1 MSENCGPSKAALDL
15 DKKIGGAMD
24 TVKDSFIGSAA
35 GGIADG
41 IAGLK
46 NGLTGLTDGIVAEIQ
61 NAIPE
66 IPKPKANLQDQ
77 MNKVMDSL
85 DDPGALLSEIES
97 IKLNFGDKINVDQML
112 EKAGLDTAKLKE
124 LTTQFDD
131 LKNKADP
138 SKLGALGSLAGGN
151 LSAIKD
157 LMGPLPSISLP
168 GFDAASIKEGI
179 CTGVPNLDLDASG
192 EIVKKGIP
200 TKAPSEDAVKVEPAE
215 KSPEPVVPAKDPTP
229 SDKIESGKTIVLNPD
244 GEKAKEIE
252 QKYTDDLEQLRPL
265 LIVVNKRIDEF
276 YKNRKKRFNLQ
287 GAVFNRKQKL
297 EEAKKLKIRNI
308 AIVRRN
314 EKDMLYLELLEA
326 TIEYDRDKA
335 YFDNKLILK
344 EPKKPEITYE
354 EIHTRTYFS
363 NYPDTIAKIEA
374 LPNLIIKGEKQE
386 RVDFSKKS

>member
-1 MSENCGPSKAALDL
+1 MSGNCGPSKAALDL

-46 NGLTGLTDGIVAEIQ
+46 DSLTGLTDGIVAEIE

-66 IPKPKANLQDQ
+66 IPAPKANLQDQ

-97 IKLNFGDKINVDQML
+97 IKLNFGDKIDVDDML
-112 EKAGLDTAKLKE
+112 SKAGLDPSKLNE
-124 LTTQFDD
+124 LTTQFND

-138 SKLGALGSLAGGN
+138 SKLGALGSLAGGD

-192 EIVKKGIP
+192 EIVKKGVP
-200 TKAPSEDAVKVEPAE
+200 TKAPSEDGEKVEPAE
-215 KSPEPVVPAKDPTP
+215 KAPEPVVPAKDPTP
-229 SDKIESGKTIVLNPD
+229 SDKIENGQTVVLNPD

-252 QKYTDDLEQLRPL
+252 QKYTEDLEQLRPL
-265 LIVVNKRIDEF
+265 LTKINERIEEF
-276 YKNRKKRFNLQ
+276 YKNKKKMRELSSALFGTRKKLI
-287 GAVFNRKQKL
+287 
-297 EEAKKLKIRNI
+297 EAKELKIRNI
-308 AIVRRN
+308 VIVRRN
-314 EKDMLYLELLEA
+314 TKDILYMELLEKS
-326 TIEYDRDKA
+326 IEYDRDKA
-335 YFDNKLILK
+335 LYDNGLRLK
-344 EPKKPEITYE
+344 EPNKPEITYE
-354 EIHTRTYFS
+354 EIHERTYFS
-363 NYPDTIAKIEA
+363 NYPETITKIEA
-374 LPNLIIKGEKQE
+374 LPNLVIKGEKQE